1 LTYMNRVKNHIDL
14 KNGHKTRYWCCQ
26 DKDRKQ
32 KSRPSQRDGAKH
44 RDTLGMHRYSC
55 KSHLN
60 ISCQQKST
68 NGEDIL
74 TVTIWLKHDIK
85 HTPYYDVSLPPE
97 AAAIIREELEWT
109 TPSEIAK
116 KVQAAYPAVTANQV
130 HKAWTTMSEILWK
143 RDTEQLPSATA
154 LLNEY
159 GSEVDVL
166 NIPSA
171 EGVEQIAWVI
181 KKIVE
186 LLRGKIVEI
195 GIDATCQ

>member
-1 LTYMNRVKNHIDL
+1 MMSRVRDHKNM
-14 KNGHKTRYWCCQ
+14 KNGHKKRYWCCQ

-32 KSRPSQRDGAKH
+32 TSRPSQREGAKH
-44 RDTLGMHRYSC
+44 RDTLGMHRYPC

-109 TPSEIAK
+109 TPSEVAK
-116 KVQAAYPAVTANQV
+116 KVQAEYPAVTVNQV
-130 HKAWTTMSEILWK
+130 HKSWTAMSEILWK
-143 RDTEQLPSATA
+143 RDMEQLPSATA

-159 GSEVDVL
+159 GDEVDVL
-166 NIPSA
+166 NILSA
-171 EGVEQIAWVI
+171 EGVEQIAWVM

-186 LLRGKIVEI
+186 PLRGQIVEI

>member
-1 LTYMNRVKNHIDL
+1 
-14 KNGHKTRYWCCQ
+14 
-26 DKDRKQ
+26 
-32 KSRPSQRDGAKH
+32 
-44 RDTLGMHRYSC
+44 MHRYPC

-60 ISCQQKST
+60 ISCQQKRS
-68 NGEDIL
+68 NGENIL

-85 HTPYYDVSLPPE
+85 HTPYYDVLLPPE
-97 AAAIIREELEWT
+97 AAAIIRDELEWT

-116 KVQAAYPAVTANQV
+116 RIQADYPAVSAKQV

-143 RDTEQLPSATA
+143 RDTEQLLSATA

-159 GSEVDVL
+159 GESVDVL

-171 EGVEQIAWVI
+171 EGVEQIGWVM

-186 LLRGKIVEI
+186 PLRGKIVEI